1 MAIAKEN
8 ITEHLTSDELALINK
23 KLDVAIQSKVSSGE
37 LSFSPKDGGD
47 PNPSTIDLSHFGLH
61 NPEDIKIFLLSPAGE
76 TLTHEIGAELALDRA
91 IEEERQLQIQEEI
104 TMQERRRGLLFHWL
118 LEEEAEAQ
126 KAQNELIQMQE
137 DKILKNDQ
145 VSPKSPPLEPK
156 SGTKEA
162 IKNYTEAI
170 EKLQQDIKTL
180 EQREEKLKTERAM
193 LTEKHGTY
201 NKGLEEFNA
210 AQFEAQSEKQITE
223 QIEELQKEADLIS
236 DKMMQPGLKD
246 EDIYRLGN
254 ELNTVGLKIASL
266 EDILAAKRQNKDPEK
281 VYADI
286 NGNVKD
292 SAGKDITKEDAAFVL
307 SKDQKIE
314 KDKDGNYYLLQR
326 EQELKNMAPEEI
338 AQAKWDFQ
346 NKKKDLTVK
355 VFSDAEGNV
364 KDPEGNAITY
374 DKAAFVL
381 SKGQKIAK
389 DKEGNYYLLKE
400 GQDLETMSD
409 SDKKQAKN
417 DFQHNKNDL
426 KIVKDVVKD
435 VEKEELNLNTARS
448 TQAKAEKLMMQN
460 QLTLMQSARA
470 KAEQSLNP
478 ALHMQP
484 PNSTITTQSVG
495 LGSIPQIQS
504 KGPSPSISS
513 PPQILAAAFV
523 QTVNNGQKPVTWG
536 SIFSNI
542 KTIQDPQ
549 AQKETEKFFTDEFK
563 KNLPEDKKND
573 LKNDKN
579 PNSLIEKFKRL
590 LEKAP
595 VPETTMND
603 YLKHM
608 SQFGQDA
615 YKNDVTS
622 ELSPVEKQEQQVST
636 TLGRTN

>member
-8 ITEHLTSDELALINK
+8 ITEHLTSDEFALMNE
-23 KLDVAIQSKVSSGE
+23 KLDAAIQSKVSAGE
-37 LSFSPKDGGD
+37 LRFSSPKDGID
-47 PNPSTIDLSHFGLH
+47 PNPSTIDLSYFGLH

-76 TLTHEIGAELALDRA
+76 TVTHEIGAELALERA

-104 TMQERRRGLLFHWL
+104 TMQERRRGFLFHWL
-118 LEEEAEAQ
+118 LAEEAEAQ
-126 KAQNELIQMQE
+126 KAQDELIQMQQ

-145 VSPKSPPLEPK
+145 VLPKSPPPAPK

-180 EQREEKLKTERAM
+180 EQREEKLKTERIM
-193 LTEKHGTY
+193 LTEKYGTY

-210 AQFEAQSEKQITE
+210 PQFEAQSEKQIIQ

-254 ELNTVGLKIASL
+254 ELNTVGLKITSL

-286 NGNVKD
+286 NGNVID
-292 SAGKDITKEDAAFVL
+292 SAGNAITKENAAFVL

-314 KDKDGNYYLLQR
+314 KDKDGNYYLLKK
-326 EQELKNMAPEEI
+326 EQELKNMEPEEI

-355 VFSDAEGNV
+355 VFTDAEGNV
-364 KDPEGNAITY
+364 KDPDGNAITY

-409 SDKKQAKN
+409 SDKNQAKN
-417 DFQHNKNDL
+417 DFQHKKNDL

-448 TQAKAEKLMMQN
+448 TQAKAEKLMAQN

-478 ALHMQP
+478 ALSMKP
-484 PNSTITTQSVG
+484 PNPTITSPT
-495 LGSIPQIQS
+495 PTQIQS
-504 KGPSPSISS
+504 TGPSPSIPS
-513 PPQILAAAFV
+513 PQQILTAAAFV
-523 QTVNNGQKPVTWG
+523 QTVTNGQKPVTWG

-549 AQKETEKFFTDEFK
+549 TKKETEQFFTDEAK
-563 KNLPEDKKND
+563 KNFPQDKQKDLEKNPHSIIEK
-573 LKNDKN
+573 LKNMLKN
-579 PNSLIEKFKRL
+579 TPI
-590 LEKAP
+590 
-595 VPETTMND
+595 PETTMND

-608 SQFGQDA
+608 TQFGQDA
-615 YKNDVTS
+615 YKNTDQ
-622 ELSPVEKQEQQVST
+622 LSPVEQQQST
-636 TLGRTN
+636 PSAHR